1 MVGGLEEK
9 LDALQ
14 ISAVERAV
22 EVIEDDEVGDTDVKG
37 WLLACRVLTDKKFNL
52 KAFIRAMEV
61 AWSLSRRIVVNPVG
75 ENVFVIDFSHK
86 GDRGYVL
93 KNGPWSFD
101 GHAIILVE
109 FDGDARVED
118 IAFDRLPIWIRVF
131 NLPINK
137 MNMRVAIV
145 IGDKVGRFVEA
156 DVDDNGRKIGRYL
169 RIRVEL
175 DVTKPLRR
183 GVVLKF
189 GDKGIE
195 DWFPFQYERLPDFY
209 YICGRLD
216 HVERD
221 CLEEN
226 PDGKKTGYDSSLRAP
241 GGRSFGSKPSSF
253 SSTQAS
259 FGSGGGGTS
268 VI

>member
-9 LDALQ
+9 LDALL
-14 ISAVERAV
+14 ISAEEREV
-22 EVIEDDEVGDTDVKG
+22 EVIEDDEVAGADAKG

-52 KAFIRAMEV
+52 KAFIRTIEV
-61 AWSLSRRIVVNPVG
+61 AWSLSRGIVVNPVG
-75 ENVFVIDFSHK
+75 ENVFIIDFSHK

-93 KNGPWSFD
+93 NNGPWSFD
-101 GHAIILVE
+101 GHAITLAE

-118 IAFDRLPIWIRVF
+118 IVFERLPIWIRVF

-137 MNMRVAIV
+137 MNMRAAMTV
-145 IGDKVGRFVEA
+145 GDKAGQFLEA

-175 DVTKPLRR
+175 NVTKSLRR

-195 DWFPFQYERLPDFY
+195 DWFPFQYERS
-209 YICGRLD
+209 R
-216 HVERD
+216 
-221 CLEEN
+221 
-226 PDGKKTGYDSSLRAP
+226 
-241 GGRSFGSKPSSF
+241 
-253 SSTQAS
+253 
-259 FGSGGGGTS
+259 TS
-268 VI
+268 VTLVIGWNM